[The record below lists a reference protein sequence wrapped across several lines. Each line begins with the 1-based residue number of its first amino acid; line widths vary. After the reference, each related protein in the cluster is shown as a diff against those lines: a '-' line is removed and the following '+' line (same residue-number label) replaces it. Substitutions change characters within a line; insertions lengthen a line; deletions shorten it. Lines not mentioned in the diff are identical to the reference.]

1 MKEQS
6 VNKSGA
12 LFEIVKNVNSSL
24 KYTVEISHNKI
35 IIITKKI
42 EIVPAGAGWSK
53 ANVSQKKCVHNK
65 KKKKKTKAKQKKQ
78 LPFCVDLRAIR
89 VQ

>member
-53 ANVSQKKCVHNK
+53 ANVSQKKMRAQQK
-65 KKKKKTKAKQKKQ
+65 KKNQAKQEKQ